1 MTFQRSIFIAAE
13 AALTANLAEQFAALG
28 RFPLCEAP
36 PTARDERWPD
46 VLALDESPYG
56 LAMLALARRRG
67 AKSFVILIADA
78 PKAALEGFDAVI
90 ARPFRFA
97 DLVALIDSAPRAAP
111 AVGPY
116 RFEARELR
124 GPSGARLKLTEKE
137 AAILARLA
145 QADGATVSREALLRD
160 VWGYAPSVSTR
171 TLETHI
177 HRLRRK
183 LEPSPARPRWLVTEG
198 AGYRLAKIAR
208 RDSLRDGAET
218 L

>member
-1 MTFQRSIFIAAE
+1 MTFQRSICIAAE
-13 AALTANLAEQFAALG
+13 PALTASLAEQFAALG
-28 RFPLCEAP
+28 RFTLCETP
-36 PTARDERWPD
+36 PTAPDERWPHA
-46 VLALDESPYG
+46 LALDESRYG
-56 LAMLALARRRG
+56 LAMLALARGRG
-67 AKSFVILIADA
+67 SKSFVVLIADA
-78 PKAALEGFDAVI
+78 PKAPPAGVDAVI
-90 ARPFRFA
+90 ARPFRFV
-97 DLVALIDSAPRAAP
+97 DLVALIDLAPRAAP

-124 GPSGARLKLTEKE
+124 APSGARLKLTEKE

-145 QADGATVSREALLRD
+145 QADGAPVSREALLRD

-183 LEPSPARPRWLVTEG
+183 LEPSPANPRWLVTEG

-208 RDSLRDGAET
+208 RDGLRDGAEA